1 MTMQVIQSIDEFRRQ
16 KRRLCYEFAADS
28 QRRPGVGFVPTMG
41 NLHEG
46 HLSLIR
52 RMVDECDVSVVS
64 IFVNPAQ
71 FAEGEDFGKYPR
83 TPEADLMQC
92 EDAGVDIVFLP
103 ESEMLYAHDHSTE
116 VIVRQLTDGYCGS
129 ARPGHF
135 AGVTLVVAKLLNIVH
150 PDVAYFGQKDFQQF
164 RVIERMVRDLDFPL
178 NIVMSPTV
186 REPDGLAMSSRNAYL
201 KEDERKAAATIYLG
215 LQALAGAFAF
225 GQEDAE
231 TLKEVARTELAEAVQ
246 LEYLE
251 IADAWSLEPKET
263 AASGDVVLIAAKVG
277 DTRLIDNTVLVSG
290 DENAN

>member
-1 MTMQVIQSIDEFRRQ
+1 MQVIQAIDEFRRL

-52 RMVDECDVSVVS
+52 RMAVECDVSVVS
-64 IFVNPAQ
+64 IFVNPTQ
-71 FAEGEDFGKYPR
+71 FGPDEDFDEYPR

-103 ESEMLYAHDHSTE
+103 ESEMLYPHDHSTE
-116 VIVRQLTDGYCGS
+116 ILVRKLADRYCGA

-135 AGVTLVVAKLLNIVH
+135 TGVTLVVAKLLNIVH

-201 KEDERKAAATIYLG
+201 DEDERKAAATIYLG
-215 LQALAGAFAF
+215 LQALASAFAF
-225 GQEDAE
+225 GQESAE
-231 TLKEVARTELAEAVQ
+231 TLKGVARSELDETVQ

-251 IADAWSLEPKET
+251 IADAWSLEPQET
-263 AASGDVVLIAAKVG
+263 ATSGDVVLLAAKVG
-277 DTRLIDNTVLVSG
+277 ETRLIDNIILAVG
-290 DENAN
+290 EENAD

>member
-1 MTMQVIQSIDEFRRQ
+1 M

-52 RMVDECDVSVVS
+52 RMAVECDVSVVS
-64 IFVNPAQ
+64 IFVNPTQ
-71 FAEGEDFGKYPR
+71 FGPDEDFDEYPR

-103 ESEMLYAHDHSTE
+103 ESEMLYPHDHSTE
-116 VIVRQLTDGYCGS
+116 ILVRKLADRYCGA

-135 AGVTLVVAKLLNIVH
+135 TGVTLVVAKLLNIVH

-201 KEDERKAAATIYLG
+201 DEDERKAAATIYLG
-215 LQALAGAFAF
+215 LQALASAFAF
-225 GQEDAE
+225 GQESAE
-231 TLKEVARTELAEAVQ
+231 TLKGVARSELDETVQ

-251 IADAWSLEPKET
+251 IADAWSLEPQET
-263 AASGDVVLIAAKVG
+263 ATSGDVVLLAAKVG
-277 DTRLIDNTVLVSG
+277 ETRLIDNIILAVG
-290 DENAN
+290 EENAD

>member
-1 MTMQVIQSIDEFRRQ
+1 MQVIQAIDEFRRL

-52 RMVDECDVSVVS
+52 RMAVECDVSVVS
-64 IFVNPAQ
+64 IFVNPTQ
-71 FAEGEDFGKYPR
+71 FGPDEDFDEYPR

-103 ESEMLYAHDHSTE
+103 ESEMLYPHDHSTE
-116 VIVRQLTDGYCGS
+116 ILVRKLADRYCGA

-135 AGVTLVVAKLLNIVH
+135 TGVTLVVAKLLNIVH

-201 KEDERKAAATIYLG
+201 DEDERKAAATIYLG
-215 LQALAGAFAF
+215 LQALASAFAF
-225 GQEDAE
+225 GQESAE
-231 TLKEVARTELAEAVQ
+231 TLKGVARSELDETVQ

-251 IADAWSLEPKET
+251 VADAWSLEPKET
-263 AASGDVVLIAAKVG
+263 ATSGDVVLLAAKVG
-277 DTRLIDNTVLVSG
+277 ETRLIDNIILAVG
-290 DENAN
+290 EENAD